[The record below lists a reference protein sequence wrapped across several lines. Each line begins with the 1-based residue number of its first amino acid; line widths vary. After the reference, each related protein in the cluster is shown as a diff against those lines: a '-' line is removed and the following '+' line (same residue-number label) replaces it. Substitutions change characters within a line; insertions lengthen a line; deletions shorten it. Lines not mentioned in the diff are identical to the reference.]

1 MEKNN
6 WQMPYVLE
14 GGPGKASLKRRYWNC
29 YYLQVRKISLGEKN
43 SKWREKHKQSLLS
56 RKDFDVFEEL
66 NETSRLQLE
75 NEVESGKRWNWGG
88 A

>member
-1 MEKNN
+1 M
-6 WQMPYVLE
+6 
-14 GGPGKASLKRRYWNC
+14 
-29 YYLQVRKISLGEKN
+29 RKISLGEKN

-75 NEVESGKRWNWGG
+75 NEVESSKR
-88 A
+88 